1 VATNVFEAFHASA
14 CAAGVMALATGLYR
28 LRRRA
33 ASSRRYANLLTEP
46 LSGYAISAYPTPEV
60 ATDGRAQS
68 RWQIELR
75 HALAVIEARGSTL
88 RGPTIAAS
96 CVCGLVGV
104 ATVTPALIALAVC
117 AAIAAYAL
125 GAGDRRRRR
134 FEDQALNALQLLSQ
148 GLRAGYSVPQSIAL
162 VARHSPEP
170 TASEFSLAAQEISIG
185 VQLADAIARL
195 ALRTANPDYNL
206 VAIIVR
212 VQHEVGGNLAL
223 ILDSVGNTLRERFDL
238 RRQMNALTA
247 QQRLS
252 SMILTGL
259 PFGLLAFLFVMD
271 RSFVD
276 PLFTQPI
283 GQGLLVVAGV
293 MVFIGWTIMR
303 SMGRI
308 EV

>member
-1 VATNVFEAFHASA
+1 
-14 CAAGVMALATGLYR
+14 M
-28 LRRRA
+28 
-33 ASSRRYANLLTEP
+33 SRRYAALLASEP
-46 LSGYAISAYPTPEV
+46 LSTYPAANLEPEV
-60 ATDGRAQS
+60 PS
-68 RWQIELR
+68 RLQWRIELR
-75 HALAVIEARGSTL
+75 QALAVIEARGSRF
-88 RGPTIAAS
+88 RGPTIAMA
-96 CVCGLVGV
+96 CVSGLVGL
-104 ATVTPALIALAVC
+104 ATVTSALIALAVL
-117 AAIAAYAL
+117 AAVAAYAF
-125 GAGDRRRRR
+125 GGSDRRRGRV
-134 FEDQALNALQLLSQ
+134 EAQALNALQLLSQ
-148 GLRAGYSVPQSIAL
+148 GLRAGYSVPQAIAL

-170 TASEFSLAAQEISIG
+170 TASEFSLAAQEISVG
-185 VQLADAIARL
+185 VHLADAIARL

-212 VQHEVGGNLAL
+212 VQYEVGGNLAQ

-283 GQGLLVVAGV
+283 GQALLVVAGV
-293 MVFIGWTIMR
+293 MVFIGWTVMR
-303 SMGRI
+303 SLGRI

>member
-1 VATNVFEAFHASA
+1 MLYAAFIASTGALGVA
-14 CAAGVMALATGLYR
+14 ALAAGLYR

-33 ASSRRYANLLTEP
+33 RMSRRFANLVVGAPGSTA
-46 LSGYAISAYPTPEV
+46 YATADAPPAARS
-60 ATDGRAQS
+60 RAQ
-68 RWQIELR
+68 WQIELR
-75 HALAVIEARGSTL
+75 HAVAVIETRSSLL
-88 RGPTIAAS
+88 RGPTIAAA
-96 CVCGLVGV
+96 CVSGLVGL
-104 ATVTPALIALAVC
+104 ATVTPALIGLAALA
-117 AAIAAYAL
+117 ALAAYAL
-125 GAGDRRRRR
+125 GAGNRRRGRI
-134 FEDQALNALQLLSQ
+134 EAQALNALQLLSQ
-148 GLRAGYSVPQSIAL
+148 GLRAGYSVPQAIAL

-170 TASEFSLAAQEISIG
+170 TAAEFSQAAQEISIG
-185 VQLADAIARL
+185 VHLADAIGRL
-195 ALRTANPDYNL
+195 ALRTSNPDYNL
-206 VAIIVR
+206 VAIIIR
-212 VQHEVGGNLAL
+212 VQYEVGGNLAV

-238 RRQMNALTA
+238 RRQVNALTA

-283 GQGLLVVAGV
+283 GQLLLVVAGM

-303 SMGRI
+303 SMGRV

>member
-1 VATNVFEAFHASA
+1 VFVGLVAG
-14 CAAGVMALATGLYR
+14 AGAVGVVALTTGIYR
-28 LRRRA
+28 LRRRGIT
-33 ASSRRYANLLTEP
+33 SRRYAALLASEP
-46 LSGYAISAYPTPEV
+46 LSVYVDPSVQAVAPE
-60 ATDGRAQS
+60 RSQ
-68 RWQIELR
+68 WQIQFR
-75 HALAVIEARGSTL
+75 HALAVIEARSSL
-88 RGPTIAAS
+88 VRGPTIALA
-96 CVCGLVGV
+96 CVCGLVGL
-104 ATVTPALIALAVC
+104 ATVTPALIAAAVLA
-117 AAIAAYAL
+117 AAAAYAL
-125 GAGDRRRRR
+125 GTTERRCRRV
-134 FEDQALNALQLLSQ
+134 EAQALNALQLLSQ
-148 GLRAGYSVPQSIAL
+148 GLRAGYSVPQAIAL

-185 VQLADAIARL
+185 VHLADAIARL
-195 ALRTANPDYNL
+195 ALRTRNPDYNL

-212 VQHEVGGNLAL
+212 VQYEVGGNLAQ

-238 RRQMNALTA
+238 RRQLNALTA

-283 GQGLLVVAGV
+283 GQLLLIVAGV
-293 MVFIGWTIMR
+293 MVLIGWTIMR

>member
-1 VATNVFEAFHASA
+1 LADVLPAVLIAGA
-14 CAAGVMALATGLYR
+14 CALGVVVLATGLYR
-28 LRRRA
+28 FRRRA
-33 ASSRRYANLLTEP
+33 VASRRYAALLATEP
-46 LSGYAISAYPTPEV
+46 ISVYPG
-60 ATDGRAQS
+60 ASAQLDAPARS
-68 RWQIELR
+68 QWQIELR
-75 HALAVIEARGSTL
+75 HARAVIEARGSML
-88 RGPTIAAS
+88 RGPTLALS
-96 CVCGLVGV
+96 CMSGLVGL
-104 ATVTPALIALAVC
+104 ATVTPALIALAVLG
-117 AAIAAYAL
+117 AAAAYAL
-125 GAGDRRRRR
+125 GATDRRCRQV
-134 FEDQALNALQLLSQ
+134 EAQALNALQLLSQ
-148 GLRAGYSVPQSIAL
+148 GLRAGYSVPQAIAL

-170 TASEFSLAAQEISIG
+170 TAAEFSLAAQEISIG
-185 VQLADAIARL
+185 VHLADAIARL

-212 VQHEVGGNLAL
+212 VQYEVGGNLAQ
-223 ILDSVGNTLRERFDL
+223 ILDSVGDTLRERFDL

-283 GQGLLVVAGV
+283 GQLLLVVAGV

>member
-1 VATNVFEAFHASA
+1 MFEALT
-14 CAAGVMALATGLYR
+14 AGGLALGVVALATGMYR

-33 ASSRRYANLLTEP
+33 ATSRRYAALLATE
-46 LSGYAISAYPTPEV
+46 LSSTYVDPSIQPDTP
-60 ATDGRAQS
+60 S
-68 RWQIELR
+68 RSQWQIELR
-75 HALAVIEARGSTL
+75 HALGVIEARGSLL
-88 RGPTIAAS
+88 RGPTIALA
-96 CVCGLVGV
+96 CICGLVGL
-104 ATVTPALIALAVC
+104 ATVTPALIVLAVL
-117 AAIAAYAL
+117 AAVAAYAL
-125 GAGDRRRRR
+125 GATDRRRGRV
-134 FEDQALNALQLLSQ
+134 EAQALNALQLLSQ
-148 GLRAGYSVPQSIAL
+148 GLRAGYSVPQAIAL

-170 TASEFSLAAQEISIG
+170 TASEFSLAAQEITIG
-185 VQLADAIARL
+185 VHLADAIARL
-195 ALRTANPDYNL
+195 ALRTANPDYKL

-212 VQHEVGGNLAL
+212 VQYEVGGNLAQ

-276 PLFTQPI
+276 PLFTQPT
-283 GQGLLVVAGV
+283 GQILLVVAGL